1 MRSFWAIAALVI
13 GLASLGSFGAAVASG
28 YVWGSPTERF
38 VPAGVRASSGGY
50 RSFHFWH
57 AGYGGYRGGK

>member
-1 MRSFWAIAALVI
+1 MKTPLLVI
-13 GLASLGSFGAAVASG
+13 TLLAGAASLGGFAYATARGASFGA
-28 YVWGSPTERF
+28 PTQRF
-38 VPAGVRASSGGY
+38 VPEQVRASPNGY